1 MGARYYGEGA
11 ALGECVRWLLE
22 VKSLVMAAVCSSL
35 FPPPFFDVGFLPA
48 GCSVRVCYSNLWGP
62 LLVGFGWISEFTLS
76 GARACPILPQT
87 RGARGSWDTAS
98 PMHGLVPRVRGMTN
112 TPPMICTPTLLIYP
126 GS

>member
-1 MGARYYGEGA
+1 MGQVSGGPEGHDLTRA
-11 ALGECVRWLLE
+11 
-22 VKSLVMAAVCSSL
+22 KPVCSRHIL
-35 FPPPFFDVGFLPA
+35 VRPAFKMRVYLGRIVELDREPTYEVGPKLAIYRSAA
-48 GCSVRVCYSNLWGP
+48 GCDER
-62 LLVGFGWISEFTLS
+62 S

-98 PMHGLVPRVRGMTN
+98 PMHGLVPRVSGMTN